1 MAGPRLPR
9 SSDTASPRTAN
20 TLPRSRTRTGF
31 RPSGCAC
38 SQVSLD
44 FTDGDASVDVN
55 EWDTYSV
62 PGGVQRK
69 LTALGDTPVE
79 MLVVVSGD
87 HRKRPVFAHEI
98 IAQAKDAG
106 LGLDA
111 GGFVA
116 KASLLPVYG
125 RAS

>member
-1 MAGPRLPR
+1 MGPFALDDKIVLIVHEGRAR
-9 SSDTASPRTAN
+9 
-20 TLPRSRTRTGF
+20 
-31 RPSGCAC
+31 
-38 SQVSLD
+38 LD
-44 FTDGDASVDVN
+44 FTDGDASVDLN
-55 EWDTYSV
+55 AWDTYSV
-62 PGGVQRK
+62 PGGVPRK

-87 HRKRPVFAHEI
+87 HRKRPVFAPEI
-98 IAQAKDAG
+98 IAEAKDAG